1 MTIRLYDYWRSSAA
15 YRVRIALNLKG
26 IRYEAI
32 DTSLL
37 HGEQRAP
44 DYVARNPQGLV
55 PMLEVGELRL
65 TQSLAIIDWLDAT
78 YAEPR
83 LIPQDAVARAAELAK
98 AMVIAADIHP
108 INNLRILKYLK
119 YELGQAQDAID
130 QWARHWIIEGFTAL
144 EAMAE
149 AGQPFLSGAA
159 PGLADVFLVPQM
171 ANARRVATPLE
182 AFPKLVAI
190 DARATA
196 LEPFARAHP
205 DAVKPARYD

>member
-1 MTIRLYDYWRSSAA
+1 MTVRLYDYWRSSAA

-26 IRYEAI
+26 VAYEAV

-37 HGEQRAP
+37 HGEQRDP
-44 DYVARNPQGLV
+44 DYLARNPQGLV
-55 PMLEVGELRL
+55 PMLEVGDLRL
-65 TQSLAIIDWLDAT
+65 TQSLAIIDWLEAT
-78 YAEPR
+78 YPDPR
-83 LIPQDAVARAAELAK
+83 LIPAEPAARAAEISK
-98 AMVIAADIHP
+98 AMIVAADIHP

-119 YELGQAQDAID
+119 TELGQSQDAID

-144 EAMAE
+144 EALADPD
-149 AGQPFLSGAA
+149 QPFLGGAQ
-159 PGLADVFLVPQM
+159 PGIADVFLVPQM

-196 LEPFARAHP
+196 LEPFVRAHP
-205 DAVKPARYD
+205 DAVKPSRYT

>member
-1 MTIRLYDYWRSSAA
+1 MTLRLYDYWRSSAA

-26 IRYEAI
+26 LSYKAV

-37 HGEQRAP
+37 HGEQRDP
-44 DYVARNPQGLV
+44 DYLARNPQGLV
-55 PMLEVGELRL
+55 PMLEVGNLRL

-78 YAEPR
+78 YVEPR
-83 LIPQDAVARAAELAK
+83 LIPSDPAARAAELAK

-119 YELGQAQDAID
+119 SDLGQSQAEID
-130 QWARHWIIEGFTAL
+130 QWARHWIMEGFAAL
-144 EAMAE
+144 EAMADPSK
-149 AGQPFLSGAA
+149 PFLSGEA

-171 ANARRVATPLE
+171 ANARRVDTPLE

-190 DARATA
+190 DTRATA

-205 DAVKPARYD
+205 DAVKPARYT